1 MEQFVIRLP
10 EPIASKVTIPDG
22 AKRAIVLNDL
32 PEKVLATIVSGGR
45 YRIALADGRETTA
58 TIVVSGLTA
67 TAFLD
72 GDMGLQITLSCGDM
86 VRTANMTSMPTI
98 GIDFDTGDGFV
109 ARMYLRNESS
119 LSLEMDANV
128 VVYRYVGTHANAV
141 SLGFESGTMAVV
153 RLSVIADWSDYM
165 MSALQ
170 NKTMQDMAYTEV

>member
-10 EPIASKVTIPDG
+10 EPIASKVTIPNG
-22 AKRAIVLNDL
+22 AKSAIVLNDL

-45 YRIALADGRETTA
+45 YRVALADGRETTA

-72 GDMGLQITLSCGDM
+72 GDMGLQITLSCGDLI
-86 VRTANMTSMPTI
+86 RTANLTSTPTI
-98 GIDFDTGDGFV
+98 DIDFDTGDGFV

-128 VVYRYVGTHANAV
+128 VVYRYVGAHANAV
-141 SLGFESGTMAVV
+141 SLGFESGAMVV
-153 RLSVIADWSDYM
+153 ARLFVIADWSDYM

-170 NKTMQDMAYTEV
+170 NKTVQDMAYMEV